1 VEAMGRWPGSTA
13 RPGNGKHGPMGGER
27 KRTLL
32 HERGKPSR
40 GSRCRTRRLRSQ
52 LMAGTTNTRLR
63 CRRRRLRRFHRCV
76 GGRAPALHTTT
87 RHTLT
92 PTRRGSCV
100 LRSCSFRLWLSL
112 LWPSCEASFS
122 SILTLT
128 QCSERRALKPLAFC
142 VCPQALTCG
151 TFIHPS
157 EPQRRNTPQ
166 EHSAGEHAASEA
178 GLVARSLTAASGLR
192 RTRFLTGPARLLT
205 RGCTDRPGDA

>member
-1 VEAMGRWPGSTA
+1 MNWEHPAPSPPSPTDMTKCHDAICCCTSAPSRDREADSARPLAGGGRDRWKPWDGWPGSTA

-128 QCSERRALKPLAFC
+128 QCSERRALKPFWRSAC
-142 VCPQALTCG
+142 ALNLLRVVPSFILVNPNAG
-151 TFIHPS
+151 T
-157 EPQRRNTPQ
+157 
-166 EHSAGEHAASEA
+166 
-178 GLVARSLTAASGLR
+178 RS
-192 RTRFLTGPARLLT
+192 
-205 RGCTDRPGDA
+205 